1 MILRKRRMA
10 RRLAGFLL
18 TAGLVLSL
26 AGTAGAADEKML
38 ERMEQLIKQQQA
50 QIEAQAK
57 ALEKLQQQVD
67 ALSQKAV
74 DEAKAAAMAE
84 VSKTPYPK
92 SVLHGKGKSDK
103 VSVELYGQVNRAFL
117 AADDGNSSDYYFVDN
132 DNSSSRIGLLG
143 EAKVNDDLTIGTRME
158 FEYQSNPSN
167 VVNQNDK
174 NPNDGDGTGFNERW
188 MDAQLTSKR
197 FGKLYLGKGSTA
209 SDGTSEMDLS
219 GTSVVGYASVED
231 MAGGILFYND
241 ATNTLS
247 NTAIKGVF
255 DDFDGLSRRNR
266 VRYDSPDF
274 WGFQLSG
281 SLLSDGGDVALRYAA
296 KWGQDW
302 EFVAALAYADPQA
315 ISNTVDNQYNGS
327 ASILH
332 SSGLNLTVAGGI
344 QDLDSGL
351 LNPDGTKR
359 DDNPTF
365 YYAKLGYRAKW
376 LKVGETR
383 FSVDYAR
390 NDDVAQDGDEAR
402 SVGFQAVQE
411 FPEWGSEYYIG
422 YRWYDLDREQ
432 ADFDAINALMTGVRV
447 KF

>member
-1 MILRKRRMA
+1 MIFRKRRMTC
-10 RRLAGFLL
+10 RLAGFLL
-18 TAGLVLSL
+18 AAGLVLSL

-57 ALEKLQQQVD
+57 ALEKLQQQVE

-103 VSVELYGQVNRAFL
+103 VSVELYGQVDRAFL

-247 NTAIKGVF
+247 NTAVKGVF
-255 DDFDGLSRRNR
+255 NDFDGLSRRNR

-359 DDNPTF
+359 DDDPTF

-376 LKVGETR
+376 FKVGETR

-390 NDDVAQDGDEAR
+390 NDDVAQDGDEAK

>member
-1 MILRKRRMA
+1 MMSRKRCMSRRMA
-10 RRLAGFLL
+10 GFLV
-18 TAGLVLSL
+18 AVGLVLSL
-26 AGTAGAADEKML
+26 AGPAGAVDEKTL

-74 DEAKAAAMAE
+74 DEAKAAALAE
-84 VSKTPYPK
+84 VAKTPYTK
-92 SVLHGKGKSDK
+92 SVLHGKGKGDK
-103 VSVELYGQVNRAFL
+103 VSVELYGQVDRAFL

-167 VVNQNDK
+167 MVNQNDK

-241 ATNTLS
+241 ATNALS
-247 NTAIKGVF
+247 TTTVRSVF
-255 DDFDGLSRRNR
+255 NDFDGLSRRNR
-266 VRYDSPDF
+266 IRYDSPDF

-302 EFVAALAYADPQA
+302 EFAAALAYADPQA
-315 ISNTVDNQYNGS
+315 ISNTVANQYNGS

-332 SSGLNLTVAGGI
+332 RSGWNFTVAGGY
-344 QDLDSGL
+344 QNLDSGL
-351 LNPDGTKR
+351 ENPNGTSR
-359 DDNPTF
+359 NDDPTF

-376 LKVGETR
+376 FQVGETR
-383 FSVDYAR
+383 FSLDYAR
-390 NDDVAQDGDEAR
+390 NDDVSQDGDEAR
-402 SVGFQAVQE
+402 SMGFQAVQE

>member
-1 MILRKRRMA
+1 MIFRKRRMA

-18 TAGLVLSL
+18 AAGLVLSL

-74 DEAKAAAMAE
+74 DEAKAAAVAE

-92 SVLHGKGKSDK
+92 SVLRGKGKSDK

-174 NPNDGDGTGFNERW
+174 NPDDEDGTGFNERW

-241 ATNTLS
+241 ATDALS
-247 NTAIKGVF
+247 MTNVARVF
-255 DDFDGLSRRNR
+255 NDFDGLSRRNR
-266 VRYDSPDF
+266 IRYDSPDF

-302 EFVAALAYADPQA
+302 EFVAAAAYADPQA

-359 DDNPTF
+359 DDDPTF

-376 LKVGETR
+376 FKVGETR

-390 NDDVAQDGDEAR
+390 NDDVAQDGDEAK